1 MNKSTTGL
9 LLGSALVMGLAGCAS
24 SGSQSTGSTSASSG
38 DSWYS
43 SPFVCGLAGG
53 LIGGGIGY
61 GVSSS
66 DDEETGSAIGATAGA
81 TAGALLCSGGDDR
94 EMDSDNDGVPDSRDQ
109 CPNTPAGV
117 AVDANGCPIDTDG
130 DGVPDYMDQCPGT
143 PAGVEVDSRGCPL
156 DSDGDGV
163 PDYQDQCPDT
173 PAGAQVNALGC
184 EAALVL
190 RDVNFEFDSAQLT
203 SSAEQTLNG
212 VAEKLNNNDQVGVR
226 LEGYTDSI
234 GSEQYNQDLSQRRAE
249 SVLEYLVS
257 EGVDRSRMDAVGYG
271 EQNPV
276 ATNETAAGRAENR
289 RTEVHPLGEDGQVMD
304 RSGQNGGG
312 M

>member
-9 LLGSALVMGLAGCAS
+9 LLGSALVVGLAGCAS
-24 SGSQSTGSTSASSG
+24 SGSQSSGSTAASGG
-38 DSWYS
+38 DPWYS
-43 SPFVCGLAGG
+43 SPFVCGLAGS

-61 GVSSS
+61 GVSSES
-66 DDEETGSAIGATAGA
+66 DEETGAAVGATAGA
-81 TAGALLCSGGDDR
+81 TAGALLCSGGEER

-117 AVDANGCPIDTDG
+117 AVDADGCPIDTDG

-203 SSAEQTLNG
+203 SSAEQTLSN
-212 VAEKLNNNDQVGVR
+212 VAEKLNSNVQVEVR

-234 GSEQYNQDLSQRRAE
+234 GSEQYNQDLSQRRAD
-249 SVLEYLVS
+249 SVMQYLIS
-257 EGVDRSRMDAVGYG
+257 QGVNSDRITAVGYG

-304 RSGQNGGG
+304 RSGQNGS